1 MAEREKRAFKFN
13 IIDAFITVAIAAA
26 LALFVMIMA
35 SSFGVN
41 ASTDKENKVIE
52 YTIQLKGIRAEFG
65 DNFDLGSTVV
75 DGQKRHNLGKIV
87 RISEPEIY
95 ETEVYDEESRSM
107 KLGLNPDYVT
117 VEITVRADGYEDDE
131 MYFLSESDKEIGV
144 GTYIYLHL
152 PNFCGGGY
160 ISAMSVK

>member
-1 MAEREKRAFKFN
+1 
-13 IIDAFITVAIAAA
+13 
-26 LALFVMIMA
+26 
-35 SSFGVN
+35 
-41 ASTDKENKVIE
+41 
-52 YTIQLKGIRAEFG
+52 
-65 DNFDLGSTVV
+65 
-75 DGQKRHNLGKIV
+75 
-87 RISEPEIY
+87 
-95 ETEVYDEESRSM
+95 M